1 MPAPREPRSII
12 EAAQQAAAAGN
23 YASAEALLREA
34 ALVQE
39 AGLGPLHPDL
49 ADTLN
54 NLGIVCEITGN
65 LIEAERSFRRAFA
78 IVTTVLKPDHPSVA
92 TSRKNLR
99 DFCETQGTPIELPP
113 STSTVTAQATPSMK
127 PPRESQMH
135 AESRAVQPHARRRS
149 IRPLVIGAL
158 GPLAML
164 IIILAVSGPWLA
176 TSEQAESSSSA
187 IATEAP
193 REIPALLH
201 APSSAKPIPVP
212 DEATK
217 ANGSGDDEVTVSR
230 IAPASTPARS
240 TVLEAR
246 LCADL
251 EEWSCDPPDDPVPPG
266 PLFFYTQVK
275 STSDTTVQHRWYRDN
290 RLNQSVALRVE
301 ANPNGYR
308 TYSRSMMNSD
318 SVGNWRVEL
327 RTEAGLL
334 QHEIRFSVR

>member
-12 EAAQQAAAAGN
+12 EAAEQAAAAGN
-23 YASAEALLREA
+23 YASAEALLHEA

-49 ADTLN
+49 AKTLN
-54 NLGIVCEITGN
+54 NLGVVCEITGN
-65 LIEAERSFRRAFA
+65 LIEAGRSFRRAFA
-78 IVTTVLKPDHPSVA
+78 IATTALGPDHPFVA

-99 DFCETQGTPIELPP
+99 DFCEAQGTPFELPP
-113 STSTVTAQATPSMK
+113 PTPTVTAQATPWME
-127 PPRESQMH
+127 PPRESQIK
-135 AESRAVQPHARRRS
+135 AESQAVQPHARRRS

-164 IIILAVSGPWLA
+164 IMILAPSGPWLD
-176 TSEQAESSSSA
+176 TSERAESSSV

-193 REIPALLH
+193 REIPAPLH
-201 APSSAKPIPVP
+201 APSSVKPIPVP

-217 ANGSGDDEVTVSR
+217 ATGSWDDGVSVNR
-230 IAPASTPARS
+230 ITPASTPART

-251 EEWSCDPPDDPVPPG
+251 DEWSCDPPDDPVTLG

-275 STSDTTVQHRWYRDN
+275 STSETTVQHRWYLDN

-301 ANPNGYR
+301 ANPSGYR

-318 SVGNWRVEL
+318 STGNWRVEL
-327 RTEAGLL
+327 RAEDGRLL
-334 QHEIRFSVR
+334 HERRFSVR

>member
-1 MPAPREPRSII
+1 
-12 EAAQQAAAAGN
+12 
-23 YASAEALLREA
+23 
-34 ALVQE
+34 VQE
-39 AGLGPLHPDL
+39 RRLGPLHPDL
-49 ADTLN
+49 ANTLN
-54 NLGIVCEITGN
+54 NLGVVCEITGN
-65 LIEAERSFRRAFA
+65 LVEAERSFRRAFA
-78 IVTTVLKPDHPSVA
+78 IVTTVLEPDHPSVA

-113 STSTVTAQATPSMK
+113 FTSTVTAQATPSMK
-127 PPRESQMH
+127 PPRESQMQ

-149 IRPLVIGAL
+149 TRPLVIGAL

-176 TSEQAESSSSA
+176 TSEQAESSSM

-193 REIPALLH
+193 REIPAPLH

-217 ANGSGDDEVTVSR
+217 ATGSDDDGVSVSRR

-308 TYSRSMMNSD
+308 SYSRSMMNSD
-318 SVGNWRVEL
+318 SAGNWRVEL
-327 RTEAGLL
+327 RTEDGLL
-334 QHEIRFSVR
+334 LHERRFSVR

>member
-12 EAAQQAAAAGN
+12 EAAEQAAAAGN
-23 YASAEALLREA
+23 YASAAALLREA

-39 AGLGPLHPDL
+39 ASLGPLHPDL
-49 ADTLN
+49 ANTLN
-54 NLGIVCEITGN
+54 NLGVVYEITGN

-78 IVTTVLKPDHPSVA
+78 IVTAVLEPDHPSVA

-99 DFCETQGTPIELPP
+99 DFYEARGTPVELPP
-113 STSTVTAQATPSMK
+113 STPTATAKATPSLE
-127 PPRESQMH
+127 PPRKSQTH
-135 AESRAVQPHARRRS
+135 AEAGTVQPHARRRS

-164 IIILAVSGPWLA
+164 IIILAVSRPWLD
-176 TSEQAESSSSA
+176 TSEQAESSSV

-193 REIPALLH
+193 PEIPAPLH
-201 APSSAKPIPVP
+201 APSSVKPIPLR

-217 ANGSGDDEVTVSR
+217 ATGSRDDGVSVRR
-230 IAPASTPARS
+230 ITPAATPARS

-251 EEWSCDPPDDPVPPG
+251 DEWSCDPPDYPVPPG

-275 STSDTTVQHRWYRDN
+275 STRDTTVQHRWYLDN
-290 RLNQSVALRVE
+290 HLNKSVALRIK
-301 ANPNGYR
+301 ANPSGYR

-327 RTEAGLL
+327 RAEDGRLL
-334 QHEIRFSVR
+334 HERRFSVR

>member
-12 EAAQQAAAAGN
+12 EAAEQAAAAGN

-78 IVTTVLKPDHPSVA
+78 IVTAVLKPDHPSVA

-99 DFCETQGTPIELPP
+99 DFYEAQGTPVELPP
-113 STSTVTAQATPSMK
+113 STPTVTAQATPSME
-127 PPRESQMH
+127 PPRESH
-135 AESRAVQPHARRRS
+135 AKSRAVQPHARRRS
-149 IRPLVIGAL
+149 IRPLVVGAL

-176 TSEQAESSSSA
+176 TSEQAESSSSV

-193 REIPALLH
+193 RDIPAPLH

-212 DEATK
+212 YEATK
-217 ANGSGDDEVTVSR
+217 DTGSGDDEVSVSR
-230 IAPASTPARS
+230 IAPAPTHARS

-251 EEWSCDPPDDPVPPG
+251 DEWSCDPPDDPVPSG

-301 ANPNGYR
+301 ANPSGYR

-327 RTEAGLL
+327 RAEDGLL
-334 QHEIRFSVR
+334 LHERRFSVR